1 MKFEGFWN
9 YDDAKDYC
17 RLQTDSNAR
26 SFGVWKGSGIYI
38 VTDVFDYC
46 KKHFGDAV
54 YVGF

>member
-46 KKHFGDAV
+46 NKHFGDAV